1 MQEKQGRS
9 LPEKETGCGCV
20 EEHAGTLAKA
30 RQEMPDVESL
40 YDLSELFKVFGD
52 TTRIRILWALAEG
65 EMCVCDL
72 AELLEMGQSAV
83 SHQLRLLRQARLI
96 ENIKKGR
103 WVYYRLP
110 ENPTPSVCD
119 ALAWLEKE
127 LADNPQILQD
137 AAALPGIFHNKNI
150 HAFLEHKHIPAAT
163 CGADGVDGTENQ
175 SAHSGRKS
183 HV

>member
-83 SHQLRLLRQARLI
+83 SHQLRLLRQARLVRCRREGKSSVYMLDDEHVLQIFELGLTHI
-96 ENIKKGR
+96 E
-103 WVYYRLP
+103 
-110 ENPTPSVCD
+110 
-119 ALAWLEKE
+119 E
-127 LADNPQILQD
+127 LN
-137 AAALPGIFHNKNI
+137 G
-150 HAFLEHKHIPAAT
+150 
-163 CGADGVDGTENQ
+163 
-175 SAHSGRKS
+175 
-183 HV
+183 